1 VRRGAVASVLAAIA
15 LVGAACSDY
24 GAYLGGPQHASY
36 AANATKITVANA
48 TTLHSV
54 WTWNPTPKSPYPT
67 YLYSSPITSGGV
79 IYIGAATGD
88 FYAIDAAKGTTIWR
102 KQLPVSTCDT
112 PAGLV
117 SSATVAN
124 DPVTNKPVVYVG
136 GADHYLYALDPATG
150 ATLWRSIVGG
160 TDSHYYNWSSP
171 TVVNG
176 KIYMGVAITCDVPF
190 TNGVEMFD
198 QHTGNV
204 LARWYIAG
212 PTGLGAAVYTSAAV
226 ASDGSVFVTT
236 GDENGG
242 STQDAESVVKLRGT
256 DLTRLGGWQV
266 PGVTGENLDF
276 NASPT
281 LFSAGSTPMV
291 GACNKNG
298 VFYAFA
304 QVDLTAPAW
313 TQRLG
318 VSEPSPGLFCGGSA
332 AYDGTKL
339 YVGANQP
346 PTKPSPGSI
355 YQLDPATGH
364 IDWYRGLGNGPVLG
378 TPSLD
383 GAGVLAVPTFNQA
396 ANSGAVYLV
405 DKSNGTILNKLA
417 FSGPI
422 FAQPVFEDGQLLV
435 AGPSLQAFAP

>member
-1 VRRGAVASVLAAIA
+1 MA
-15 LVGAACSDY
+15 LIVVFGAACADW
-24 GAYLGGPQHASY
+24 GAYLGGPQHTSY

-48 TTLHSV
+48 GTLHSV
-54 WTWNPTPKSPYPT
+54 WTWKPVAKSPYPA

-88 FYAIDAAKGTTIWR
+88 FYAIDATNGTTIWR
-102 KQLPVSTCDT
+102 KQLAVSTCDT

-136 GADHYLYALDPATG
+136 GADHYLYALDPKTG
-150 ATLWRSIVGG
+150 TTVWRSVVGG

-171 TVVNG
+171 TVVDG
-176 KIYMGVAITCDVPF
+176 RIYMGVAITCDVPF
-190 TNGVEMFD
+190 TNGVEAFD
-198 QHTGNV
+198 QHTGN
-204 LARWYIAG
+204 LLDRWYIAG

-242 STQDAESVVKLRGT
+242 SPQDAESVVKLRGS
-256 DLTRLGGWQV
+256 DLTRLAGWQV

-281 LFSAGSTPMV
+281 LFTAGTTPMV

-298 VFYAFA
+298 VFYAFRQA
-304 QVDLTAPAW
+304 DLSAPAW

-346 PTKPSPGSI
+346 PNKPSSGSG
-355 YQLDPATGH
+355 YRLDPTTGRV
-364 IDWYRGLGNGPVLG
+364 DWYTGLGNGPVLG
-378 TPSLD
+378 SPSVD
-383 GAGVLAVPTFNQA
+383 GSGVLAIPTFNQA
-396 ANSGAVYLV
+396 ASTGAVYLV
-405 DKSNGTILNKLA
+405 DKSNGTILKKLSFA
-417 FSGPI
+417 GPI
-422 FAQPVFEDGQLLV
+422 FAQPVFEEGRLLV
-435 AGPSLQAFAP
+435 AGPSLQAFTP